1 MPPLFAVCAAN
12 AGVTALLGNDKT
24 RLYPFG
30 DAPENVAKPYATFQV
45 LNGLP
50 ENYLDE
56 PPDTDEWNIQI
67 DVYANN
73 VKSAEAVQAALRR
86 ALEPHCYITRL
97 GGTGTETTTQLK
109 TTSFDVSWIY
119 TTQ

>member
-1 MPPLFAVCAAN
+1 MPPLFKVCAAD
-12 AGVTALLGNDKT
+12 AGVTALLGVSPT
-24 RLYPFG
+24 RLFPFD
-30 DAPENVAKPYATFQV
+30 DAPQNVAKPYAVFQV

-56 PPDTDEWNIQI
+56 PPDIDEWNIQVDI
-67 DVYANN
+67 YADS
-73 VKSAEAVQAALRR
+73 VKSATEVLRALRR

-97 GGTGTETTTQLK
+97 GRTGTEPRTQLK
-109 TTSFDVSWIY
+109 TTGFDVSWSY